1 MHQDN
6 WKKSKLN
13 DNMKTMRRL
22 TIAILFASLELHGLS
37 LSATADDGEHANA
50 KGKTLRLWYDEP
62 APDSDAG
69 WVNRSI
75 PMGNG
80 YMGVNVFGG
89 IETERIQIT
98 ENSLYDWA
106 AKNTGFKRRGVNNF
120 AEVYL
125 DFGHK
130 NVSGYER
137 ELNLNEGLSHVN
149 YHHDG
154 VKYSR
159 EYFTSYPDKVM
170 VIRLNASKAGKLSFT
185 LRPTIPFL
193 GDGKS
198 GNVSATGDSV
208 TLSGVMTYFDI
219 KFEGQFKVIPTGGQM
234 NASKRE
240 GTITV
245 SGADSAV
252 ILIAVGTNYQFD
264 PQVFLTKE
272 PADKLK
278 GFPDPHDKVTDYLA
292 DAAAKSYE
300 QLLANH
306 QADYQN
312 LFDRVSLDLGAEVPM
327 ISTDEMVDAY
337 PDGSSSRY
345 LEELAFQFGRYML
358 ICSSRAGTLPPHL
371 QGIWNVYA
379 RPPWSSQYLHDTNV
393 QMAYAPVFSA
403 NMPELFE
410 SYAGFFNVFVHRQR
424 EYATQY
430 LQQYNPSQ
438 LDPSGDNGWSGPF
451 WANPYDVPGKTPIAG
466 FGTGCW
472 ISQMFWDYYDYTRDE
487 TLLAETVYP
496 VLYEQAN
503 FVSRFVQEIDGAL
516 LAKPSSSPEQ
526 YLEGRRKRETIGTTF
541 DQQMFYENHHNTL
554 TAAKILGRTDDRLKL
569 YEEQLPLL
577 DPIHVGKSG
586 QIKEFREEEFY
597 GDAGKSIDPN
607 HRHTSMLLGSY
618 PGQLINDSTPA
629 WLDAVKTTLTL
640 RTRSSNI
647 GWARAER
654 IAFWAR
660 VHDGDEAY
668 LFYRDLL
675 AGNYLHNLFNDHR
688 GGPLFQAD
696 ANYGATAGV
705 TELLLQSQGHV
716 VAPLPALPTAWPD
729 GSYRGLLARGNFEV
743 SAQWSGGQA
752 TYFEVLSKVGGTL
765 NLRYPNVAKSVI
777 KTKDGQSVT
786 FDVKGSDEVSIET
799 TQGQTY
805 VAKNIPAYVPV
816 TAPSDLKLINDSKSD
831 QIKLSWTGVPD
842 TTSYNL
848 YRAVGSAPDYELVA
862 SKIEDTTFVYQADD
876 LKQIEQMTWKVTAVR
891 NDERE
896 SDEGATA
903 IWLKL
908 SPHEPIN

>member
-1 MHQDN
+1 MLVRN
-6 WKKSKLN
+6 LV
-13 DNMKTMRRL
+13 MTVL
-22 TIAILFASLELHGLS
+22 TVSAVFWTGVHFAPEALADEQVSGLIS
-37 LSATADDGEHANA
+37 DGT
-50 KGKTLRLWYDEP
+50 GKAMRLWYDEP

-80 YMGVNVFGG
+80 YMGANVFGG
-89 IETERIQIT
+89 TETDRIQIT

-106 AKNTGFKRRGVNNF
+106 AKNSGFKRRGVNNF
-120 AEVYL
+120 AEVYV
-125 DFGHK
+125 DFGHS
-130 NVSGYER
+130 NTSNYER
-137 ELNLNEGLSHVN
+137 ELSLNEGVSSVQYKEN
-149 YHHDG
+149 G
-154 VKYSR
+154 VEYSR
-159 EYFTSYPDKVM
+159 EYFASYPDKVM
-170 VIRLNASKAGKLSFT
+170 VIRLNASKAGALSFT

-198 GNVSATGDSV
+198 GAVTAQDDTV
-208 TLSGVMTYFDI
+208 TLSGVMTYFKI
-219 KFEGQFKVIPTGGQM
+219 KFEGQFKVIPTGGTM
-234 NASKRE
+234 NASSSE

-245 SGADSAV
+245 SDADSAV

-264 PQVFLTKE
+264 PQVFLTAE
-272 PADKLK
+272 PTDKLK
-278 GFPDPHDKVTDYLA
+278 GFPDPHAKVTGYLT

-300 QLLANH
+300 ELLANH
-306 QADYQN
+306 LADYTE
-312 LFDRVSLDLGAEVPM
+312 LYDRVSLDLGATAPT
-327 ISTDEMVDAY
+327 IPTDELVDAY

-410 SYAGFFNVFVHRQR
+410 SYVGFFNVFVHRQR

-430 LQQYNPSQ
+430 IKQYNPAQ
-438 LDPSGDNGWSGPF
+438 LDPNGDNGWSGPF
-451 WANPYDVPGKTPIAG
+451 WANPYNVPGKTPIAG
-466 FGTGCW
+466 FGTGGW
-472 ISQMFWDYYDYTRDE
+472 ISQMFWDYYDFTRDE

-496 VLYEQAN
+496 VMYEQAN

-526 YLEGRRKRETIGTTF
+526 YLEGRKKRETIGTTF

-554 TAAKILGRTDDRLKL
+554 AAAKILGRTDDRLEL
-569 YEEQLPLL
+569 YEKQLSRL

-586 QIKEFREEEFY
+586 QIKEFRQEEFY
-597 GDAGKSIDPN
+597 CDAGKSLDPH
-607 HRHTSMLLGSY
+607 HRHTSMLLGAY
-618 PGQLINDSTPA
+618 PGQLINDVTPA

-640 RTRSSNI
+640 RSRSSKI

-675 AGNYLHNLFNDHR
+675 EGNYLHNLFNDHR

-705 TELLLQSQGHV
+705 AELLLQSQDYV
-716 VAPLPALPTAWPD
+716 VTPLPALPTVWPD

-743 SAQWSGGQA
+743 SAQWSSGKA
-752 TYFEVLSKVGGTL
+752 SRLEVLSKVGGTL
-765 NLRYPNVAKSVI
+765 KLRHPNIAKAVI
-777 KTKDGQSVT
+777 KTTDGKTVDFSA
-786 FDVKGSDEVSIET
+786 KGTDQISIGT
-799 TQGQTY
+799 TKGQTY
-805 VAKNIPAYVPV
+805 VVTDIPVYTPV
-816 TAPSDLKLINDSKSD
+816 AAPSNLKIDKD
-831 QIKLSWTGVPD
+831 GKGQIDLSWTGSED
-842 TTSYNL
+842 ATSYNL
-848 YRAVGSAPDYELVA
+848 YCAVGNAPEYEMIASDIEGTRFEYKSA
-862 SKIEDTTFVYQADD
+862 D
-876 LKQIEQMTWKVTAVR
+876 LKQIDQLTLKVTAER
-891 NDERE
+891 ADGRE
-896 SDEGATA
+896 SDQGATL
-903 IWLKL
+903 IRLL
-908 SPHEPIN
+908 P